1 MHLPILLVAVA
12 VVQPVEPAPAP
23 VEAPQPVEAVEA
35 APPMEAAEAPVAV
48 EAAPVS
54 VPVETVSAK
63 PSAPAPARSEFNSLG
78 MSVDAG
84 VPDFGGVNLSYR
96 PMGWYWLRLEG
107 GVMSTGSNFGG
118 RAGLTLVPFHWAVR
132 LTFTGE
138 VGRMFQ
144 GDASGLLGQ
153 GDPTLSKLLSSV
165 GYDFANGHAGLE
177 FGSKNF
183 GFFLRG
189 GVSYV
194 DFKFDNAVEAIPAEA
209 GNFTGAPVRAR
220 LTLPTFKLGVNFYFI

>member
-1 MHLPILLVAVA
+1 MGTMHLSILLVAVA
-12 VVQPVEPAPAP
+12 VVEPAPASLEAPSP
-23 VEAPQPVEAVEA
+23 VEAAEAVVPVEAVEA
-35 APPMEAAEAPVAV
+35 PQAV
-48 EAAPVS
+48 EAAPPS
-54 VPVETVSAK
+54 PPVETVSAK
-63 PSAPAPARSEFNSLG
+63 PPAPAPVRAEFNSLG

-96 PMGWYWLRLEG
+96 PMGWHWLRLEG
-107 GVMSTGSNFGG
+107 GVMSTGSNFGA
-118 RAGLTLVPFHWAVR
+118 RAGLTLVPFHWAMR

-189 GVSYV
+189 GVSYI
-194 DFKFDNAVEAIPAEA
+194 DFKFDNAIEAIPAEA